1 MISLKVQH
9 TNMQRCGEDE
19 ILAAIDNNENIS
31 LILVKRDSET
41 AKLQNILEYAESSGI
56 KIIFGSE
63 NDLWR
68 MSRDNSQGIPNVL
81 ALVGRNPDLSLQ
93 EVFSNGGLVW
103 LLAGAAYP
111 VNIGFCIRTAEV
123 SGASAVIVDAEL
135 NNPERSAA
143 KRASMKAHRF
153 IPVHWTPGLDAIKM
167 AKKSGF
173 RIIAV
178 EDVGTSAPWDVDM
191 TGDIILVVG
200 GEKNGISSEILS
212 ESDEIVRIPMS
223 GFVPS
228 FNLQAPLSAVAIEA
242 QRQRS

>member
-1 MISLKVQH
+1 MY
-9 TNMQRCGEDE
+9 
-19 ILAAIDNNENIS
+19 
-31 LILVKRDSET
+31 KRQLEG
-41 AKLQNILEYAESSGI
+41 ILEYAKSNDV
-56 KIIFGSE
+56 KIIYGSE

-68 MSRDNSQGIPNVL
+68 MSRDNSNGIPNIL
-81 ALVGRNPDLSLQ
+81 ALVGRNPDLSLD
-93 EVFSNGGLVW
+93 EVFTHGGLIW

-123 SGASAVIVDAEL
+123 SGANAVIVDAEL

-153 IPVHWTPGLDAIKM
+153 LPVHWTSGLNAIRM

-178 EDVGTSAPWDVDM
+178 EDVGTLAPWDVDM
-191 TGDIILVVG
+191 TGDVVLIVG
-200 GEKNGISSEILS
+200 GEKNGISAEILS

>member
-1 MISLKVQH
+1 M
-9 TNMQRCGEDE
+9 NMQRCGEDE
-19 ILAAIDNNENIS
+19 ILGAIDNNENIT

-41 AKLQNILEYAESSGI
+41 TKLQNILEYAESSGV

-178 EDVGTSAPWDVDM
+178 EDVGMSAPWDVDM

>member
-1 MISLKVQH
+1 M
-9 TNMQRCGEDE
+9 NMQRCGEDE
-19 ILAAIDNNENIS
+19 ILAAIDNNENIT

-41 AKLQNILEYAESSGI
+41 TKLQNILEYAESSGI

>member
-1 MISLKVQH
+1 M
-9 TNMQRCGEDE
+9 NMQRCCEDE
-19 ILAAIDNNENIS
+19 VLAAFENNENVS
-31 LILVKRDSET
+31 LILVKRDSSSP
-41 AKLQNILEYAESSGI
+41 KLQEILEYAESSEI
-56 KIIFGSE
+56 KIIHGSE

-68 MSRDNSQGIPNVL
+68 MSRDNSQGIPNIL
-81 ALVGRNPDLSLQ
+81 ALVGRNPDFSLE

-135 NNPERSAA
+135 NNQERSAA

-153 IPVHWTPGLDAIKM
+153 LPVHWTSGFDAIIM
-167 AKKSGF
+167 AKKYGF
-173 RIIAV
+173 RIISV
-178 EDVGTSAPWDVDM
+178 EDVGTAAPWDVDM
-191 TGDIILVVG
+191 TGNVVLIVG
-200 GEKNGISSEILS
+200 GERNGISEDILS

-242 QRQRS
+242 QRQRSHQ

>member
-1 MISLKVQH
+1 M
-9 TNMQRCGEDE
+9 NMQRCGEDE
-19 ILAAIDNNENIS
+19 VLRAIEKNEVID
-31 LILVKRDSET
+31 LILVKRDSDT
-41 AKLQNILEYAESSGI
+41 SKLEGILEYAKSNDV
-56 KIIFGSE
+56 KIIYGSE

-68 MSRDNSQGIPNVL
+68 MSRDNSNGIPNIL
-81 ALVGRNPDLSLQ
+81 ALVGRNPDLSLD
-93 EVFSNGGLVW
+93 EVFNHGGLIW

-123 SGASAVIVDAEL
+123 SGANAVIVDAEL

-153 IPVHWTPGLDAIKM
+153 LPVHWTSGLNAIRM

-178 EDVGTSAPWDVDM
+178 EDVGTLAPWDVDM
-191 TGDIILVVG
+191 TGDVVLIVG
-200 GEKNGISSEILS
+200 GEKNGISAEILS

>member
-1 MISLKVQH
+1 
-9 TNMQRCGEDE
+9 
-19 ILAAIDNNENIS
+19 
-31 LILVKRDSET
+31 
-41 AKLQNILEYAESSGI
+41 
-56 KIIFGSE
+56 
-63 NDLWR
+63 

-178 EDVGTSAPWDVDM
+178 EDVGMSAPWDVDM

>member
-1 MISLKVQH
+1 M
-9 TNMQRCGEDE
+9 NMQRCGEDE

-178 EDVGTSAPWDVDM
+178 EDVGISAPWDVDM

>member
-1 MISLKVQH
+1 M
-9 TNMQRCGEDE
+9 NMQRCGEDE

-81 ALVGRNPDLSLQ
+81 ALVGRNPDLSL
-93 EVFSNGGLVW
+93 EDVFSNGGLVW

>member
-1 MISLKVQH
+1 M
-9 TNMQRCGEDE
+9 NMQRCGEDE

-31 LILVKRDSET
+31 LILVKRDSEN

-81 ALVGRNPDLSLQ
+81 ALVGRNPDLSLE

>member
-1 MISLKVQH
+1 M
-9 TNMQRCGEDE
+9 NMQRCGEDE

-81 ALVGRNPDLSLQ
+81 ALVGRNPDSSLQ

-153 IPVHWTPGLDAIKM
+153 IPVHWTLGLDAIKM

-178 EDVGTSAPWDVDM
+178 EDVGISAPWDVDM

>member
-1 MISLKVQH
+1 M
-9 TNMQRCGEDE
+9 NMQRCGEDE

-153 IPVHWTPGLDAIKM
+153 IPVHWTLGLDAIKM

-178 EDVGTSAPWDVDM
+178 EDVGISAPWDVDM

>member
-1 MISLKVQH
+1 M
-9 TNMQRCGEDE
+9 NMQRCGEDE

-81 ALVGRNPDLSLQ
+81 ALVGRNPDSSLQ

-153 IPVHWTPGLDAIKM
+153 IPVQWTPGLDAIKM

>member
-1 MISLKVQH
+1 M
-9 TNMQRCGEDE
+9 NMQRCGEDE
-19 ILAAIDNNENIS
+19 ILAAIDKNEKIS

-41 AKLQNILEYAESSGI
+41 VKLQNILEYAKSSGI

-68 MSRDNSQGIPNVL
+68 MSRDNSQGVPNVL

-93 EVFSNGGLVW
+93 EVFSNGGLIW

-153 IPVHWTPGLDAIKM
+153 LPVHWAPGLDAVKM
-167 AKKSGF
+167 AKKYYYLVM
-173 RIIAV
+173 V
-178 EDVGTSAPWDVDM
+178 EVRLMPN
-191 TGDIILVVG
+191 IL
-200 GEKNGISSEILS
+200 
-212 ESDEIVRIPMS
+212 
-223 GFVPS
+223 
-228 FNLQAPLSAVAIEA
+228 LQS
-242 QRQRS
+242 

>member
-1 MISLKVQH
+1 M
-9 TNMQRCGEDE
+9 NMQRCGEDE

-41 AKLQNILEYAESSGI
+41 TKLQNILEYAESSGI

-178 EDVGTSAPWDVDM
+178 EDVGISAPWDVDM